1 MHRDILF
8 ERSSGSNLVQ
18 PSTQSRANLNP
29 IAQALSCQVW
39 CIGKDGESQ
48 PGLATVFD
56 YPHCDLVCCF
66 FFFNNMG
73 IDIDENEQGMCSA
86 NVR

>member
-1 MHRDILF
+1 ML
-8 ERSSGSNLVQ
+8 ERRSGSHLVQ

-39 CIGKDGESQ
+39 YIWKDGESQ
-48 PGLATVFD
+48 RCWARVFD
-56 YPHCDLVCCF
+56 YPHCDFLF
-66 FFFNNMG
+66 SNM
-73 IDIDENEQGMCSA
+73 DIDENEQEMCSA